1 MDTPFFRV
9 MVDSS
14 QERMKTMTNDRTQ
27 ATHSTPANYFPTE
40 SFDDP
45 VAAVARVS
53 AIYEANTS
61 FLRDAFARYRKHETF
76 SHRVRACYPFVRV
89 RTELN
94 TQIDSRRSYGFVAG
108 PGIFE
113 TTLTRPDLFGDY
125 YREQLRLLTK
135 NHHVGIEVG
144 VSAQPVPIHFAF
156 AEGIHLEGD
165 LDRDS
170 LLAMRNIFDMPDLA
184 LLDDRIVNGT
194 YEPAVGEPHP
204 LALFTAARVDFSLHR
219 LRHYTATSPTHFQN
233 YVLYTNYQFYIDEFV
248 KLGRTI
254 MSKADDEETRA
265 YRSEYTSFVEPGD
278 VISGNANLGD
288 LEGEQQGVAPPRLPQ
303 MPAYHLKRA
312 DGSGITMVNIGV
324 GPSNAKT
331 ITDHIAV
338 LRPHAWVMLGHCAG
352 LRNTQRLGDY
362 VLAHGYVR
370 EDHVLDADLPL
381 WVPIPALAEVQVALE
396 KAVAQVTRLEGVEL
410 KRVMRTGTVASV
422 DNRNWELRDYREPV
436 QRLSQS
442 RAIALDM
449 ESATIAANGFR
460 FRVPYGT
467 LLCVSDKPL
476 HGELKLPGMADQ
488 FYRAQVDQHLQ
499 IGVKAMELLRM
510 NGLSRLHSRKLRGFA
525 EVAFQ

>member
-1 MDTPFFRV
+1 
-9 MVDSS
+9 
-14 QERMKTMTNDRTQ
+14 MTNDRTQ
-27 ATHSTPANYFPTE
+27 ASHSTPANNFPTE

-61 FLRDAFARYRKHETF
+61 FLRDAFARYRKNEPF

-113 TTLTRPDLFGDY
+113 TTLTLPDLFGHY

-165 LDRDS
+165 LDRDR

-194 YEPAVGEPHP
+194 YEPALGEPHP

-219 LRHYTATSPTHFQN
+219 LKHYTATSPTHFQN

-248 KLGRTI
+248 KLGRRI
-254 MSKADDEETRA
+254 MSSANDEETRA
-265 YRSEYTSFVEPGD
+265 YRSEYTSFIEPGD
-278 VISGNANLGD
+278 VITGNENLGD
-288 LEGEQQGVAPPRLPQ
+288 SQEEQQGVAPARLPQ

-312 DGSGITMVNIGV
+312 NGSGITMVNIGV

-338 LRPHAWVMLGHCAG
+338 LRPHAWIMLGHCAG

-370 EDHVLDADLPL
+370 KDHVLDAC
-381 WVPIPALAEVQVALE
+381 
-396 KAVAQVTRLEGVEL
+396 R
-410 KRVMRTGTVASV
+410 
-422 DNRNWELRDYREPV
+422 Y
-436 QRLSQS
+436 
-442 RAIALDM
+442 
-449 ESATIAANGFR
+449 GFR
-460 FRVPYGT
+460 FP
-467 LLCVSDKPL
+467 
-476 HGELKLPGMADQ
+476 HW
-488 FYRAQVDQHLQ
+488 
-499 IGVKAMELLRM
+499 LRFR
-510 NGLSRLHSRKLRGFA
+510 SRSRKRSRKLRSSKA
-525 EVAFQ
+525 WI